1 VAPQAFGRVNT
12 LLAAGTGVASLAA
25 LALVAWVAALPF
37 RAARLTA
44 AAAVALLAWLLLP
57 LATETGLRDLA
68 RWLGEQGR
76 ARDLAALAMLDGMA
90 GVALT
95 VRGLWGTAG
104 PRERALLRWMP
115 PLTTP
120 LAVFAL
126 CVIATQ
132 SVDAL
137 DFGTLRL
144 LVAGASLAAVFA
156 LGALLAAAMP
166 ALAARIE
173 LRLVIALATALA
185 AAWLAA
191 LASSPPA
198 GTAPTV
204 DVVALGTLLAGA
216 LLIVIAGFLREHW
229 RSRR

>member
-1 VAPQAFGRVNT
+1 MNA
-12 LLAAGTGVASLAA
+12 LLAASGALSLLAA
-25 LALVAWVAALPF
+25 LGLAAWVAALPSW
-37 RAARLTA
+37 AARLAA

-68 RWLGEQGR
+68 RWLGEQQR
-76 ARDLAALAMLDGMA
+76 ARDLAALATLDGMA
-90 GVALT
+90 GIALA

-120 LAVFAL
+120 LAVFTL
-126 CVIATQ
+126 CVVATQ

-137 DFGTLRL
+137 DFGTLRI
-144 LVAGASLAAVFA
+144 LVSGASLAAAFA

-166 ALAARIE
+166 ALAARLE
-173 LRLVIALATALA
+173 LRLVGALATVLA
-185 AAWLAA
+185 SAWLAA

-216 LLIVIAGFLREHW
+216 LLIVIAGFLREHR